1 MEIDKKKYEEY
12 VKRITPVHAFWP
24 TLGKAFLTGGL
35 ICTLGQ
41 FINNWLMNSRGLEQE
56 AAGAWTSPVSYT
68 HLTLP
73 TIYSV

>member
-41 FINNWLMNSRGLEQE
+41 FINNWLMNRRGLEQ
-56 AAGAWTSPVSYT
+56 
-68 HLTLP
+68 
-73 TIYSV
+73 